1 MPSRPAYTS
10 RQSTTTTSDGSCS
23 MLSADRTTI
32 LTHSTAPTSPDIGTP
47 TSIKKAW
54 LPSPSNG
61 KMMGTLM
68 EVAENSEMDRGRAA
82 PSKSRRGSAELERG
96 KSVKDRVGIW
106 ETAAAVPDVPRGPTT
121 PLRIQNKASLTP
133 IATPG
138 PSKARR
144 VPVPLTEPSRKT
156 SYRLNSPPKSTD
168 LKRGTGSAKK
178 MIQQWE
184 TQPGNGSPTRRT
196 PASCVLQPT
205 KRTYSTEY
213 LNGKPLPVPSAT
225 PLPSSSLY
233 ATPSRPYHSPHHLAT
248 PTRQSTNLA
257 TPNTP
262 SPRKGKG
269 KSPLKDMLDRF
280 GGGIKDVGRKMK
292 GKGKDRSPGYISPA
306 HSREDLHFWEEPKF
320 GSNGLPGGIVFSD
333 RMGDQEMGPNVSLDQ
348 TLADAR

>member
-54 LPSPSNG
+54 LPSPGNG
-61 KMMGTLM
+61 KMMDTLV
-68 EVAENSEMDRGRAA
+68 EVAESVHGQAG

-96 KSVKDRVGIW
+96 KSVKDRVGVW
-106 ETAAAVPDVPRGPTT
+106 ESVATVPAVPRGPTT
-121 PLRIQNKASLTP
+121 PLRLPAKAPSTP
-133 IATPG
+133 LQTPG

-184 TQPGNGSPTRRT
+184 SQPQPGNGSPTRRT
-196 PASCVLQPT
+196 PASRVLQPT

-213 LNGKPLPVPSAT
+213 LNGKPLPAKFRRRSAN
-225 PLPSSSLY
+225 
-233 ATPSRPYHSPHHLAT
+233 AR
-248 PTRQSTNLA
+248 
-257 TPNTP
+257 
-262 SPRKGKG
+262 
-269 KSPLKDMLDRF
+269 
-280 GGGIKDVGRKMK
+280 
-292 GKGKDRSPGYISPA
+292 YISISP
-306 HSREDLHFWEEPKF
+306 SV
-320 GSNGLPGGIVFSD
+320 SNSK
-333 RMGDQEMGPNVSLDQ
+333 
-348 TLADAR
+348 